1 MLLQQPLP
9 PPTCDSSPLSDT
21 QVDSCPLLPR
31 ALSPPRVLR
40 RLLLSRTDSP
50 AQVLKASSVF
60 VTTRERIRRHHQTL
74 TNLRRRDAEAPPEGP
89 APSQVEVLQSNDVIT
104 MSEEEEEVEEEDD
117 DEEEEESE
125 VILALSES
133 SSSTGSV
140 APDNEEAES
149 ESEQELTAED
159 GDDDGP
165 PEPEPSVCQDEDL
178 REAED
183 YLLRVRP
190 PHVT

>member
-9 PPTCDSSPLSDT
+9 PPTCDSSPLSGT

-40 RLLLSRTDSP
+40 HLLLSRTDSP

-74 TNLRRRDAEAPPEGP
+74 TNLRRRDPEAPPEGP
-89 APSQVEVLQSNDVIT
+89 APSQVEVLQSDDVIT
-104 MSEEEEEVEEEDD
+104 MSEEEEEVEE

-149 ESEQELTAED
+149 ESEH
-159 GDDDGP
+159 DDGP
-165 PEPEPSVCQDEDL
+165 PEPEPSVCEQEDEDL

-190 PHVT
+190 PRVT